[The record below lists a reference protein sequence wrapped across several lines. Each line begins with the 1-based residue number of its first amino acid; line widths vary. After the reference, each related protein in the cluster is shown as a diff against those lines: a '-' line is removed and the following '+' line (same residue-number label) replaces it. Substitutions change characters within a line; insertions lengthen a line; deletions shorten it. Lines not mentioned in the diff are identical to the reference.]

1 MESVTMQEFNKQAG
15 KALIILLL
23 FIGFSVYRI
32 LKDINRLEYIG
43 VLSVSI
49 LGLIAIRRLI
59 IIVEKIA
66 INGSVK
72 IKSMESLFLQQILI
86 LGLGILSIYVF
97 VAKGAYGTYLL
108 FQDFSIKMLVYR
120 ILILFIS
127 YQLVVAVNKM
137 QTVLKAIQANKNNS
151 FIKGE

>member
-1 MESVTMQEFNKQAG
+1 MQEFNKQAG

-66 INGSVK
+66 INGNVK

-120 ILILFIS
+120 ILIIFIS
-127 YQLVVAVNKM
+127 YQLVVAVSKM

>member
-1 MESVTMQEFNKQAG
+1 MQEFNKQAG

-66 INGSVK
+66 INGNVK

-120 ILILFIS
+120 ILIIFIS
-127 YQLVVAVNKM
+127 YQLVVAVSKM

-151 FIKGE
+151 YIKGE